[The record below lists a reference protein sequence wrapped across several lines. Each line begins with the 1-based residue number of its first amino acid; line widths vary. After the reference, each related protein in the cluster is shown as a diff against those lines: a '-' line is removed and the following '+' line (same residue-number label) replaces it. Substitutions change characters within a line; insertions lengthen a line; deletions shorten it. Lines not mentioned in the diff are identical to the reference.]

1 MGLQLLLATGRG
13 VTDLAL
19 GSDNT
24 GGLVTNWYGLHKIS
38 LSDHRYIISKV
49 GDPEVTRL
57 TYCNPKRNNW
67 ES

>member
-13 VTDLAL
+13 VTELAL
-19 GSDNT
+19 GTDNT
-24 GGLVTNWYGLHKIS
+24 GGLVTNWYGAHKIP
-38 LSDHRYIISKV
+38 LSDHRYIIFKV

-57 TYCNPKRNNW
+57 TNRSPQRNNW